1 MIGVFKKPDI
11 TTIYFEIV
19 ILFFGSMK
27 VLTTR
32 FQEKMRMVGI
42 CMKPLTQSWSRS
54 TKSDQ
59 SLDNSLPNS

>member
-1 MIGVFKKPDI
+1 MIDVFKKPDI

-32 FQEKMRMVGI
+32 FQGLLRKNANGGNMYETINAVLVEVNK
-42 CMKPLTQSWSRS
+42 K
-54 TKSDQ
+54 
-59 SLDNSLPNS
+59 